1 MDTARTK
8 FDRRLQLSLE
18 ELGGEPDLTLDL
30 APKLIQDKARLLKRL
45 ESKSE
50 RQVAALRDLQTKVDA
65 AQTHEIELK
74 ATIEV
79 VKASLHAS
87 TLDVDRHRTRSEQLS
102 VELANQAV
110 QLRPIL
116 ERSSASIAEATA
128 VAERVASEKLVAL
141 EAELS
146 AATRLRTEAELKA
159 ERYERVVE
167 GMKTSSTASA
177 AAATSN
183 EEKLS
188 TALGNAIS
196 AQLDAERAKHAAE
209 QQQAAAAAAAA
220 AKISKADMAMNELRL
235 ELAVEQRRI
244 QTLQS
249 ELGDAMTA
257 SNVLAGSLDSSEQR
271 QRALVSEKDA
281 LARRVQQD
289 ARLATERF
297 ELTKASGE
305 TRVAELR
312 RSADAEV
319 ADFQR
324 RAAEAEGVRDTMD
337 AELVAVR
344 GQLQQEL
351 AVAKEQL
358 RELGA
363 SDADCKA
370 RLAIALQE
378 LDEYGR
384 KEQALIAAAFEATE
398 VAETY
403 HNDYLTLAS
412 SLAHMSIPMVHN
424 SA

>member
-209 QQQAAAAAAAA
+209 QQQAAAAAA
-220 AKISKADMAMNELRL
+220 KISKADMAMNELRL